1 MSKGW
6 LIAVAICFALP
17 AAAEE
22 SAAAQPTPQVATP
35 VPATPAAPPPAEA
48 APAAK
53 SEQAPAPKQES
64 SPGSAQPATEG
75 ELDAEKI
82 MAAQKAGYQ
91 IRNENGQTLLC
102 RKELQTGSRVRYRTS
117 CLTAREWKQLE
128 ADNAQM
134 LKAIERRPRIT
145 KQ

>member
-1 MSKGW
+1 MRKGW
-6 LIAVAICFALP
+6 LIAVAICFAIP
-17 AAAEE
+17 VAAEE
-22 SAAAQPTPQVATP
+22 SAPARPTSQVATP
-35 VPATPAAPPPAEA
+35 VPATPAPPSADATAP
-48 APAAK
+48 AK
-53 SEQAPAPKQES
+53 SEQPMAAKQET
-64 SPGSAQPATEG
+64 SPGSAQPAAEG
-75 ELDAEKI
+75 ELDADKI

-91 IRNENGQTLLC
+91 IRNENGQTLFC

-134 LKAIERRPRIT
+134 LKAIERRPRMT